1 MHRVPRLANAINDRH
16 PLGAHAALWAANSG
30 EARAVPRASSRLRTL
45 LLRFELLNECSEMR
59 GDGSRDGVVLV
70 LEALPNRGHQGSS
83 ARDPSYRWR
92 LLENTKLQSSTS
104 WLDRSFI
111 FTALRTSQMS
121 MPCLLADLMMQF
133 LTYFWRFRQC
143 QLNFMS
149 FASTLHAAVAFSRT
163 TLSAL
168 DSFAA
173 SAGVGVNAMPL
184 TSTVAIMPAIKA
196 VAKWYMIS
204 PLADTLP

>member
-1 MHRVPRLANAINDRH
+1 M
-16 PLGAHAALWAANSG
+16 GG
-30 EARAVPRASSRLRTL
+30 ELRRGPGVPRASSRLRTL
-45 LLRFELLNECSEMR
+45 LLRFGLLNECSEMR

-133 LTYFWRFRQC
+133 WTYFWRFRQC
-143 QLNFMS
+143 QLNFMP
-149 FASTLHAAVAFSRT
+149 FASDLHAAVAFSRA

-173 SAGVGVNAMPL
+173 SAGGRHECNAANRDGGNGNPNQIAFQVFHL
-184 TSTVAIMPAIKA
+184 CPCRSGG
-196 VAKWYMIS
+196 
-204 PLADTLP
+204 